1 MNERILRAQ
10 ARFQKDPHLHLRS
23 VLEHSKKP
31 ITQNQTGIK
40 IYLHPAITALLVIV
54 LLTFAYLAGGTA

>member
-10 ARFQKDPHLHLRS
+10 ARFQKDQHLHLRS

-31 ITQNQTGIK
+31 NQTGIR